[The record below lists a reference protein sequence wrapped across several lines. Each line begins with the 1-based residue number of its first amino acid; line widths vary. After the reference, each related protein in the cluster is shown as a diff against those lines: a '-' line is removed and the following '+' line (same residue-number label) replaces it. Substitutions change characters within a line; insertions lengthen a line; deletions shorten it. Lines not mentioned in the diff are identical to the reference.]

1 MKLSRTL
8 TDLAL
13 SAVAGYVGTR
23 AMEPVSM
30 RLYQWESDAAR
41 AREDAARPGEPYRIA
56 AEKLS
61 RLAGFNLDEK
71 RLGLL
76 ALVFHYGLA
85 LQWAPLYPLL
95 RRRTQLAPLPAGL
108 LTGAAMS
115 VVADELMTPAFGFSA
130 PNLEYPL
137 VTHLRGFV
145 AHLVFGTAV
154 AATVETGW
162 ALLGQRPTPQTASET
177 RR

>member
-1 MKLSRTL
+1 MKLRRTVL
-8 TDLAL
+8 DLAL

-30 RLYQWESDAAR
+30 RLYEWESDAAR

-61 RLAGFNLDEK
+61 RLGGLDLSEK
-71 RLGLL
+71 QRSRL

-95 RRRTQLAPLPAGL
+95 RRRTGLGPLSAGL

-130 PNLEYPL
+130 PNSDYPL
-137 VTHLRGFV
+137 VTHLRGFA

-162 ALLGQRPTPQTASET
+162 ALLRQRP
-177 RR
+177 R

>member
-1 MKLSRTL
+1 VKLHRTVLDL
-8 TDLAL
+8 TLA
-13 SAVAGYVGTR
+13 AVAGYAGTR

-30 RLYQWESDAAR
+30 RLYEWESDAAR

-61 RLAGFNLDEK
+61 RLTGLDLNEK
-71 RLGLL
+71 QLSRL

-95 RRRTQLAPLPAGL
+95 RRRTGLGPLSAGL

-130 PNLEYPL
+130 PNLDYPL
-137 VTHLRGFV
+137 VTHLRGFA

-162 ALLGQRPTPQTASET
+162 ALLRQRP
-177 RR
+177 R

>member
-1 MKLSRTL
+1 MQLRRTL

-13 SAVAGYVGTR
+13 SSVAGYVGTR

-30 RLYQWESDAAR
+30 RLYQWEPDAAR
-41 AREDAARPGEPYRIA
+41 AREDSARPGAPYRIA
-56 AEKLS
+56 AERLS
-61 RLAGFNLDEK
+61 GLAGLDLEEK
-71 RLGLL
+71 RLGQL
-76 ALVFHYGLA
+76 ALAFHYGLA

-95 RRRTQLAPLPAGL
+95 RRRTQLGPLPAGL

-115 VVADELMTPAFGFSA
+115 LLADELMTPAFGFSA
-130 PNLEYPL
+130 PNLDYPL
-137 VTHLRGFV
+137 VTHVRGFV

-162 ALLGQRPTPQTASET
+162 ALLRQRPQ
-177 RR
+177 

>member
-1 MKLSRTL
+1 MRLRRTL

-13 SAVAGYVGTR
+13 SAVAGYLGTR

-30 RLYQWESDAAR
+30 RLYEWESDAAR
-41 AREDAARPGEPYRIA
+41 AREDAARPGEPYRVA

-61 RLAGFNLDEK
+61 RLAGLDLSEK
-71 RLGLL
+71 QLSRL

-95 RRRTQLAPLPAGL
+95 RRRAGLGPLSAGL

-130 PNLEYPL
+130 PNSDYPL
-137 VTHLRGFV
+137 VTHVRGFA

-162 ALLGQRPTPQTASET
+162 ALLRQRP
-177 RR
+177 R

>member
-1 MKLSRTL
+1 
-8 TDLAL
+8 
-13 SAVAGYVGTR
+13 
-23 AMEPVSM
+23 MEPVSM
-30 RLYQWESDAAR
+30 RLYQWESEAAR
-41 AREDAARPGEPYRIA
+41 AREDAARPGKPYRIA

-71 RLGLL
+71 RLSQL

-108 LTGAAMS
+108 LTGTAMS
-115 VVADELMTPAFGFSA
+115 LLADELMTPAFGFST
-130 PNLEYPL
+130 PNLDYPR
-137 VTHLRGFV
+137 VTHVRGFL

-154 AATVETGW
+154 VAAVETGW
-162 ALLGQRPTPQTASET
+162 ALLRQRPQ
-177 RR
+177 